1 MLDVLWLAGGN
12 LFQVNEMR
20 DNATQMEDE
29 IDRIQQSISQ
39 GRAELNQLKIQ
50 MLNMDTQTPSYVSAC
65 LPPM

>member
-1 MLDVLWLAGGN
+1 
-12 LFQVNEMR
+12 MR

-50 MLNMDTQTPSYVSAC
+50 MQNMDTQSPSYVSAT